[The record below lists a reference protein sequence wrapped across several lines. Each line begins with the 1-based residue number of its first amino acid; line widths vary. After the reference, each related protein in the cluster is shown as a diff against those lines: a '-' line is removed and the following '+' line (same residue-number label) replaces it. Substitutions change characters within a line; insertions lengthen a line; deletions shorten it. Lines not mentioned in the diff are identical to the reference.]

1 MGGVSKYIM
10 EVKVIGQMDN
20 TIDHTFESAN
30 RVYDVGGCC
39 PTINTCG
46 GGGLQPKIIQEVK
59 ELGFMDNVNT
69 ENIIIGGEQE
79 HQAIKK
85 DGVCTTLTSSMGTG
99 GGYVP
104 MVLTEQSIVAMR
116 GRNPENP
123 SDRTVGAPTEQ
134 RLEPNSQGICNTLTS
149 VTKDNLV
156 LEKNIA
162 ALRMVRTEEG
172 KALRKQYE
180 NHEITHGFNE
190 HRVAE
195 PREDG
200 CSNTLSTVQKDN
212 MLLETVRIKQATK
225 DGYIECKVGG
235 VADLSFPDSTTRRG
249 RVQDGGDVCPT
260 LMAGE
265 QDICRI
271 EKKCIST
278 KGKENDV
285 ASTILSSY
293 ERLNMT
299 GFNADNGV
307 LETKVIN
314 PLKGLSDNG
323 WHFEQ
328 NVYDSEGIVRSVKA
342 GGGSGNIPKVI
353 ETQYRIRK
361 LTPRECYRL
370 MAVPEESID
379 KMLEVNSNTQC
390 YKQAGNSIVVNC
402 LVAIFSQMGIQGIPR
417 WNEGLSEK
425 YK

>member
-1 MGGVSKYIM
+1 MI
-10 EVKVIGQMDN
+10 
-20 TIDHTFESAN
+20 ID
-30 RVYDVGGCC
+30 
-39 PTINTCG
+39 
-46 GGGLQPKIIQEVK
+46 EVK
-59 ELGFMDNVNT
+59 ELGFMDNETQQIKVLT
-69 ENIIIGGEQE
+69 ENVIIGGEQK

-104 MVLTEQSIVAMR
+104 MVVSEQSIVAMR

-156 LEKNIA
+156 
-162 ALRMVRTEEG
+162 M
-172 KALRKQYE
+172 
-180 NHEITHGFNE
+180 
-190 HRVAE
+190 
-195 PREDG
+195 
-200 CSNTLSTVQKDN
+200 
-212 MLLETVRIKQATK
+212 ETVRIKQATK

-285 ASTILSSY
+285 ASTILSGY
-293 ERLNMT
+293 ERSNMT

-307 LETKVIN
+307 LE
-314 PLKGLSDNG
+314 
-323 WHFEQ
+323 
-328 NVYDSEGIVRSVKA
+328 NV
-342 GGGSGNIPKVI
+342 N
-353 ETQYRIRK
+353 TQYRIRK

-370 MAVPEESID
+370 MAVPEKDID

-402 LVAIFSQMGIQGIPR
+402 LIAIFSQMGIQGIPR
-417 WNEGLSEK
+417 WNEGLNEK